1 MAVAER
7 KGPQK
12 VGEILEDLLRK
23 KRLREP
29 VLRMEVLDEWDGRVG
44 ESIARVT
51 RPLAVREATLIVEV
65 KSSAWLMELDFMK
78 GEILR
83 RLNEGREEAPIAK
96 IVFVLSEH

>member
-1 MAVAER
+1 MALSDR

-12 VGEILEDLLRK
+12 VGEILDVLLEK
-23 KRLREP
+23 KRLKEP
-29 VLRMEVLDEWDGRVG
+29 VLRMEVLKEWDGRVG

-51 RPLAVREATLIVEV
+51 HALAVREATLVVEV

-83 RLNEGREEAPIAK
+83 RLNEGREEAPIEK
-96 IVFVLSEH
+96 ILFVLAEQ